1 MEERVMKMKSLVHM
15 AVVLIAFSAVPVL
28 AAEKPN
34 ISFI

>member
-1 MEERVMKMKSLVHM
+1 MKMKSLAHM
-15 AVVLIAFSAVPVL
+15 AVVLITFSAAPVL